1 MENLFNVVISFQNKL
16 GLSCAKLSTHTSVDL
31 ANQLL
36 GMVNQPAVNGDG
48 SLAKVQFTTTGG
60 VGLGGGVD
68 EMQNKADLS
77 QVGHGRWLGLS

>member
-1 MENLFNVVISFQNKL
+1 MLTQTVEAEP
-16 GLSCAKLSTHTSVDL
+16 GHL
-31 ANQLL
+31 AEL
-36 GMVNQPAVNGDG
+36 
-48 SLAKVQFTTTGG
+48 QFTTTGG